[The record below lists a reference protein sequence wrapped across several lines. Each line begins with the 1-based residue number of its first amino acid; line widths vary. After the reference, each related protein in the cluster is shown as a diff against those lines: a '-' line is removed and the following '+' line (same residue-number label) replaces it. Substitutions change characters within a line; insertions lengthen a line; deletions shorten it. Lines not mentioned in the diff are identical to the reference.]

1 MDTEEKEKDIG
12 DESSIESIEDLF
24 VFFKNFFQAGLK
36 GIGMAFLVGVFT
48 FSILDKVID
57 FDEYD
62 SFTLSGVDYAP
73 PRRNSPSEDFEL
85 YDKMQKEYFDANNIS
100 FYGRNKESIRT
111 IMFLLAF
118 GLMARTFFK
127 AFNKYNS
134 NLLR

>member
-1 MDTEEKEKDIG
+1 MDTEEKEKDISN
-12 DESSIESIEDLF
+12 ESSIESIEDLF

-73 PRRNSPSEDFEL
+73 PEE
-85 YDKMQKEYFDANNIS
+85 I
-100 FYGRNKESIRT
+100 
-111 IMFLLAF
+111 
-118 GLMARTFFK
+118 
-127 AFNKYNS
+127 
-134 NLLR
+134 LLRRILNCMTKCKKSILMQIISLFTEGTKNRSAL

>member
-24 VFFKNFFQAGLK
+24 VFFKTFLKAGLK

-73 PRRNSPSEDFEL
+73 PEE
-85 YDKMQKEYFDANNIS
+85 I
-100 FYGRNKESIRT
+100 
-111 IMFLLAF
+111 
-118 GLMARTFFK
+118 
-127 AFNKYNS
+127 
-134 NLLR
+134 LLRRILNCMTKCKKSILMQIISLFTEGTKNRSAL

>member
-1 MDTEEKEKDIG
+1 M
-12 DESSIESIEDLF
+12 ESIEDLF
-24 VFFKNFFQAGLK
+24 VFFKTFFKAGLK

-62 SFTLSGVDYAP
+62 SFIWNDIDYAP
-73 PRRNSPSEDFEL
+73 PRRNSSSEDFEL

-118 GLMARTFFK
+118 GLIARTFFK